1 MGDVHV
7 AYEEELIKDT
17 FVKELWK
24 SDTLTS
30 KSALIP

>member
-1 MGDVHV
+1 MGDGQV
-7 AYEEELIKDT
+7 AYEEELIKHT
-17 FVKELWK
+17 FVKELWI

>member
-1 MGDVHV
+1 MGDVQV
-7 AYEEELIKDT
+7 AYEKELIKDT
-17 FVKELWK
+17 FVKELWI

>member
-1 MGDVHV
+1 M
-7 AYEEELIKDT
+7 AYEEELIKHT
-17 FVKELWK
+17 FVKELWI